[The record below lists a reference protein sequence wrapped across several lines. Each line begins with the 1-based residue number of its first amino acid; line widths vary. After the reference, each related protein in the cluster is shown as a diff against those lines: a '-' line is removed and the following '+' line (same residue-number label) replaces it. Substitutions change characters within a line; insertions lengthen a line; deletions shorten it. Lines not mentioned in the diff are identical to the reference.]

1 MKKFASIL
9 VAGAMLLG
17 VLTGCGSKDAGDP
30 GSTQPAADAGQSQ
43 TQTVSGSV
51 STNGSTSM
59 EKVIGSLSEQFMT
72 ENKDVKV
79 TYDATGSGT
88 GIESV
93 SNGSCDIGLASRA
106 LKDTETGLT
115 ATTVALDGIAI
126 VVNANCGVDDL
137 TVEQIASIFKG
148 EITNW
153 SELGG
158 NDEEILIISREAGSG
173 TRSAFEE
180 ICGLLGED
188 ESGNE
193 ISLVDESK
201 ALIADSTN
209 AVSTNVV
216 SHTNA
221 IGYISLGSYDST
233 QVKAVSVNDVE
244 CTEENI
250 VAGTYTIARPFV
262 LVEGPATDDLAR
274 AFLDYILSADGQA
287 VVSEQGYIPVA

>member
-17 VLTGCGSKDAGDP
+17 VLTGCGSKDASDP

-148 EITNW
+148 EISSW
-153 SELGG
+153 LSLQASSVLVM
-158 NDEEILIISREAGSG
+158 DSKPSRVPDPASRPMQAISRSAPPTSFQLVISPLKMEAICS
-173 TRSAFEE
+173 TVRS
-180 ICGLLGED
+180 
-188 ESGNE
+188 
-193 ISLVDESK
+193 
-201 ALIADSTN
+201 STP
-209 AVSTNVV
+209 
-216 SHTNA
+216 
-221 IGYISLGSYDST
+221 
-233 QVKAVSVNDVE
+233 
-244 CTEENI
+244 
-250 VAGTYTIARPFV
+250 RP
-262 LVEGPATDDLAR
+262 A
-274 AFLDYILSADGQA
+274 
-287 VVSEQGYIPVA
+287 